1 MCHTR
6 ARLSRKDWPTCH
18 ARLEILGRGSR
29 GRNKRERIALVLCGV
44 TNGMVAGTS
53 VRNAFRGTI
62 YANRSC
68 EMKKHLCLV
77 CGALAGITILHFTA
91 FAETA
96 KPNAT
101 AAPPAAVSA
110 PLKTNGQSSKK
121 AAKDCDDEWRADRE
135 TMMRRGMTEES
146 YVEQC
151 SVEDD
156 VPATPSETK
165 TNAAPSAAP
174 K

>member
-1 MCHTR
+1 
-6 ARLSRKDWPTCH
+6 
-18 ARLEILGRGSR
+18 
-29 GRNKRERIALVLCGV
+29 
-44 TNGMVAGTS
+44 
-53 VRNAFRGTI
+53 
-62 YANRSC
+62 
-68 EMKKHLCLV
+68 MKKHLCLV
-77 CGALAGITILHFTA
+77 GGALAGITILHFSA

-101 AAPPAAVSA
+101 AAPPAAISA
-110 PLKTNGQSSKK
+110 PLETNGQSSKK
-121 AAKDCDDEWRADRE
+121 TAKDCDDEWRADQE
-135 TMMRRGMTEES
+135 AMMKHGMTEES

-156 VPATPSETK
+156 VPALPSETK